1 MVNFG
6 FSAPGA
12 QKGTGKSPTAEE
24 NACLVFIS
32 REKEFYFIR
41 VRFMESILFF
51 LE

>member
-32 REKEFYFIR
+32 REKEFYFYTCQIYG
-41 VRFMESILFF
+41 VNFVFP
-51 LE
+51 